1 MKQFE
6 VLHSTWLYPVK
17 GKPVGDPC
25 FFTKDSDPAAYAEF
39 DAFRKSPDVQTI
51 ISMDDDSCRVS
62 VTWRKEEKTPD
73 GIRVTRYM
81 IEGRE
86 AG

>member
-6 VLHSTWLYPVK
+6 VLYSTWFYPVK
-17 GKPVGDPC
+17 GVPVCAHC
-25 FFTKDSDPAAYAEF
+25 FFTKDSNPEEYAEF
-39 DAFRKSPDVQTI
+39 DACRKSPDVQTI

-62 VTWRKEEKTPD
+62 VTWRKEEEMPD

>member
-6 VLHSTWLYPVK
+6 VLHSTWFYPVK
-17 GKPVGDPC
+17 GKPVDDHR

-51 ISMDDDSCRVS
+51 VSMVNDSYLVS
-62 VTWRKEEKTPD
+62 VTWRKEKKTPD

>member
-6 VLHSTWLYPVK
+6 VLRSTWFYPVK
-17 GKPVGDPC
+17 GAPVDDYC
-25 FFTKDSDPAAYAEF
+25 FFTKDNNPAAYAEF

-51 ISMDDDSCRVS
+51 VSMDNDSYRVS
-62 VTWRKEEKTPD
+62 VAWRKEEGTPD

>member
-6 VLHSTWLYPVK
+6 VLHSTWVYPVK
-17 GKPVGDPC
+17 GKPVDDHC
-25 FFTKDSDPAAYAEF
+25 FFTKDSNPAAYAEF

-51 ISMDDDSCRVS
+51 ISMDTDSYWAS

-81 IEGRE
+81 IEGHE
-86 AG
+86 VG